1 MTDSYMAYAPVLGLL
16 VLLVLLAWGVQWIK
30 RRVTPAGTGLGAEMR
45 VVSQIM
51 LGPQQ
56 RVVVVEVN
64 GPSGPV
70 QLTLGVTPQHV
81 RTLHTATLPRE
92 ASAASAVPSN
102 TNYKDVAAALKK
114 PAPETAA

>member
-1 MTDSYMAYAPVLGLL
+1 MAYAPVLGLL

-30 RRVTPAGTGLGAEMR
+30 RRVTPAGTGLGAEIR

-92 ASAASAVPSN
+92 ASAASAAAGN

-114 PAPETAA
+114 TAPETAA

>member
-1 MTDSYMAYAPVLGLL
+1 MAYAPVLGLL

-92 ASAASAVPSN
+92 ASAASAAAAGN
-102 TNYKDVAAALKK
+102 TNYKEVAAALKK
-114 PAPETAA
+114 NPAPESAA